1 MAPDEL
7 PDHVESGRRRVALG
21 VLGFMLLV
29 FIVLSGFSFV
39 SSRNQITP
47 DTVTYA
53 ETFGAVD
60 GKRVFQA
67 YNCMGC
73 HTIVG
78 NGAYLG
84 PDLTNTYESAGPAWM
99 AAFLPSAG
107 SWPTEAALRVQLQ
120 NPDQVAET
128 GITDLAAYY
137 EAYPGA
143 KERIERRA
151 GLSSFMPNLSFR
163 SDEVPNLLAFF
174 KYTSL
179 MDTEG
184 WPPKPKVDGL
194 ANPLA
199 AKTITTVSTTT
210 TATTAAASSAPA
222 GAGAAAAAGAA
233 AEPTATAIDGKEV
246 ANRTGCFACH
256 ATDAARLVGPGWGG
270 IYDTTTELEGGGTAT
285 VDGAYLAESITA
297 PDAKVVAGY
306 PAGVMPSYENILS
319 SDEISAIVAY
329 IRSLEKP

>member
-1 MAPDEL
+1 MAPEEQQDQM
-7 PDHVESGRRRVALG
+7 ESGRRHVALA

-120 NPDQVAET
+120 NPNQVAET

-199 AKTITTVSTTT
+199 AKAITTVST
-210 TATTAAASSAPA
+210 ASSPTSAPA
-222 GAGAAAAAGAA
+222 STAPAAAGAA
-233 AEPTATAIDGKEV
+233 AEPVATAIDGKEV
-246 ANRTGCFACH
+246 ANQTGCFACH
-256 ATDAARLVGPGWGG
+256 ATDSTRLVGPGWGG
-270 IYDTTTELEGGGTAT
+270 IYGTTTELEGGGTAT
-285 VDGAYLAESITA
+285 VDDAYLSESITA

>member
-7 PDHVESGRRRVALG
+7 PDHVESGRRHTALA
-21 VLGFMLLV
+21 VLGFMLLI

-53 ETFGAVD
+53 NTFGAVD

-84 PDLTNTYESAGPAWM
+84 PDLTNTYERAGPAYM
-99 AAFLPSAG
+99 AAYLASAG
-107 SWPTEAALRVQLQ
+107 TWPTEAALRVQLQ

-128 GITDLAAYY
+128 GVTDLAAYY
-137 EAYPGA
+137 EAYPGS

-151 GLSSFMPNLSFR
+151 GLSTFMPNLPFR
-163 SDEVPNLLAFF
+163 TEEIPKLLAFF

-184 WPPKPKVDGL
+184 WPPKPKIDGL
-194 ANPLA
+194 AHPLA
-199 AKTITTVSTTT
+199 AKAINTITTAS
-210 TATTAAASSAPA
+210 TATTASAASTAPV
-222 GAGAAAAAGAA
+222 AAD
-233 AEPTATAIDGKEV
+233 AEPADTAAHGKEV
-246 ANRTGCFACH
+246 ATQTGCLACH
-256 ATDAARLVGPGWGG
+256 AADSSKLVGPGWGG
-270 IYDTTTELEGGGTAT
+270 IYGTTAELEGGGTA
-285 VDGAYLAESITA
+285 VIDDAYLSESITA

-306 PAGVMPSYENILS
+306 PAGVMPSYAGILS
-319 SDEISAIVAY
+319 SDEINAVVAY